1 MRIPFRPQGVP
12 VSRASPAFLVSTGVP
27 ARAASA
33 GRAGWSGVVRRA
45 DGWRGLLGIALLAAC
60 RGAPHAAPATLQ
72 RDVSQETL
80 LAAPV
85 TLPSDTIAY
94 GPLPLQVGEL
104 RLPPGRGR
112 VPVLVVVH
120 GGCWLAQYDRSYL
133 RAAAEAFTRDGW
145 ATWTIAYR
153 RIGDE
158 GGGWPG
164 TLDDVGRAVDH
175 VRALAAREP
184 RLDTTRVVVAGHS
197 AGGHLALWVASRRAG
212 ERLDDAPAPV
222 GDEAPPLRV
231 HGALGLAA
239 ITDLAGYAA
248 PRGCGSAVRRL
259 LGGEP
264 ASQPSRLALASPV
277 ARLPL
282 GVRTRLVVGEADRIV
297 PRSQGDTLVARA
309 AARGE
314 RIVQSIVPGA
324 THFDVVAPQSVA
336 WPAVRQAARSL
347 LPR

>member
-1 MRIPFRPQGVP
+1 
-12 VSRASPAFLVSTGVP
+12 VSAV
-27 ARAASA
+27 
-33 GRAGWSGVVRRA
+33 
-45 DGWRGLLGIALLAAC
+45 
-60 RGAPHAAPATLQ
+60 
-72 RDVSQETL
+72 RDVTQETL
-80 LAAPV
+80 LAAPTTV
-85 TLPSDTIAY
+85 PSDTIAY

-104 RLPPGRGR
+104 RLPTGRGR

-120 GGCWLAQYDRSYL
+120 GGCWLSQYDRTYT
-133 RAAAEAFTRDGW
+133 RAAVEAFTRDGW

-153 RIGDE
+153 RVGDE

-164 TLDDVGRAVDH
+164 TLVDVGRAVDH
-175 VRALAAREP
+175 VRVLAAREP

-197 AGGHLALWVASRRAG
+197 AGGHLALWVGSRRPG
-212 ERLDDAPAPV
+212 ERLDGAPV
-222 GDEAPPLRV
+222 SDDAAPLRV
-231 HGALGLAA
+231 HGVLGLAA

-248 PRGCGSAVRRL
+248 PRGCGSVVRRL

-264 ASQPSRLALASPV
+264 AVQPARLALASPV

-282 GVRTRLVVGEADRIV
+282 GVRTRLVVGDADRIV
-297 PRSQGDTLVARA
+297 PPSQGDTLVARA

-314 RIVQSIVPGA
+314 RIVQTIVPGA

>member
-1 MRIPFRPQGVP
+1 
-12 VSRASPAFLVSTGVP
+12 
-27 ARAASA
+27 
-33 GRAGWSGVVRRA
+33 
-45 DGWRGLLGIALLAAC
+45 
-60 RGAPHAAPATLQ
+60 
-72 RDVSQETL
+72 
-80 LAAPV
+80 
-85 TLPSDTIAY
+85 PSDTIAY

-120 GGCWLAQYDRSYL
+120 GGCWLSQYDRTYM
-133 RAAAEAFTRDGW
+133 RAAVEAFTRDGW

-153 RIGDE
+153 RIGDA

-164 TLDDVGRAVDH
+164 TFEDVGRAVDH
-175 VRALAAREP
+175 VRALAVREA

-197 AGGHLALWVASRRAG
+197 AGGHLALWVGSRRPG
-212 ERLDDAPAPV
+212 ERLDAAAAAAADAA
-222 GDEAPPLRV
+222 APLRV
-231 HGALGLAA
+231 RGVLALAA

-248 PRGCGSAVRRL
+248 PRGCGSVVRRL

-264 ASQPSRLALASPV
+264 VAEPARLALASPV

-282 GVRTRLVVGEADRIV
+282 GVRARLVVGDADRIV
-297 PRSQGDTLVARA
+297 PPAQGDTLVARA

-314 RIVQSIVPGA
+314 RIVQTVIPGA